1 MSHKILLDKLFH
13 YGIRGT
19 AQKWFSS
26 YLSNRRQ
33 YVAIDSEISQS
44 LDITCGV
51 PQGSIL
57 GPLLFII
64 YVNDLNFVSD
74 VVMLIM
80 FADDT
85 NIFIKDKSFNKL
97 INSLN
102 VELEKIYMWL
112 NTNMLTLNIVKTNYI
127 IFGGNKNQNC
137 PNLVPK
143 INNVPIER
151 VTETK
156 FLGVIVDEKL
166 HWKKHI
172 DSVITKVSR
181 SIGILYKARYRVGF
195 DQLKQLYFTLI
206 EPSILYCC
214 IIWGQSKHSCQL
226 DAVWKLQK
234 KAVRVITFEKYNAA
248 SRPLFR
254 RCFILNV
261 YEIFEFQTLLF
272 MYKSCNNMLPACFS
286 NYFVTN
292 SQIHDHFTRQASAL
306 HITKTK
312 TTCRQSSISFQGPY
326 LWNKIPSNIKNSQ
339 SLIIFKRVL
348 REFLLST
355 E

>member
-195 DQLKQLYFTLI
+195 NQLKQLYFTLI

-248 SRPLFR
+248 
-254 RCFILNV
+254 
-261 YEIFEFQTLLF
+261 
-272 MYKSCNNMLPACFS
+272 
-286 NYFVTN
+286 
-292 SQIHDHFTRQASAL
+292 
-306 HITKTK
+306 
-312 TTCRQSSISFQGPY
+312 
-326 LWNKIPSNIKNSQ
+326 
-339 SLIIFKRVL
+339 
-348 REFLLST
+348 
-355 E
+355 